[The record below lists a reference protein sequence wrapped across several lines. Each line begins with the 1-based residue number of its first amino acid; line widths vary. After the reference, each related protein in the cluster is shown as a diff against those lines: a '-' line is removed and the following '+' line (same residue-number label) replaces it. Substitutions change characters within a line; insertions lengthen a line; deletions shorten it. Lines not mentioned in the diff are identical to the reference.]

1 MEFITTNRTMEII
14 SIITEFTIPFI
25 LRNTDCLLTI
35 LTMILKIVII
45 IDEIADMEII
55 FINS

>member
-14 SIITEFTIPFI
+14 NIITEFAIPLI
-25 LRNTDCLLTI
+25 LRNTDCFLTI

-45 IDEIADMEII
+45 IEEIADMEII
-55 FINS
+55 